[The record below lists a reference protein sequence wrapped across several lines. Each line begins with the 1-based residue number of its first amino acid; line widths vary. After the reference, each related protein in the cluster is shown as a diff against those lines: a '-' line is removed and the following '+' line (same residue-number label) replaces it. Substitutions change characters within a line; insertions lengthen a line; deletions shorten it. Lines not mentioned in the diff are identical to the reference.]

1 MTFGFNFETTYK
13 NLSSHFYTE
22 TLPEK
27 SGSPEVLLFNDR
39 LADSLGLDKK
49 ALSSGK
55 GAEAL
60 VGNDIIADTPLAMAY
75 AGHQFGQFTMLGDG
89 RALLLGEHM
98 HKGERYDVQ
107 LKGSGRTE
115 YSRSGDGRAPL
126 GPMLR
131 EYIISEAMHALGIP
145 TTRSLA
151 VTLTGDVIMREQALK
166 SAVLTRVASSHL
178 RAGTFQYAIM
188 ESEEAVKLLTDYAI
202 ERHYPDFADKENKYE
217 LFLEA
222 VVHAQSY
229 LIAKWQS
236 IGFIHGV
243 MNTDNMA
250 ISGETI
256 DYGPC
261 AFIDYYDPKTVF
273 SSIDV
278 QGRYQFRN
286 QPGIAQWNLAK
297 FAETLIPLLDENQD
311 KAIEIAQEKLDD
323 YKNLYQTYWLT
334 NMVNKLGIA
343 TPEESDVELVL
354 EFLEILEEEA
364 LDHTSTFRALSLGNV
379 ADIEVKDRETFDEWV
394 KKWQSALENKDQ
406 ASEDAYRL
414 MKSVNPAVI
423 PRNHLVEEALF
434 HAVKTDDMS
443 KVEKL
448 VEIFKDPY
456 SDEQD
461 EYYRRPPKE
470 EEMIQNTFCGT

>member
-22 TLPEK
+22 TMPEK
-27 SGSPEVLLFNDR
+27 ASNPEIVLFNDR
-39 LADSLGLDKK
+39 LADSLGLDKE
-49 ALSSGK
+49 ALSSEK
-55 GAEAL
+55 GAGIL
-60 VGNDIIADTPLAMAY
+60 SGNEVSGETPLAMAY

-89 RALLLGEHM
+89 RALLLGEHK

-115 YSRSGDGRAPL
+115 YSRAGDGRAPL

-131 EYIISEAMHALGIP
+131 EYIISEAMHALGVP

-151 VTLTGDVIMREQALK
+151 VTLTGDSIMREQALK

-178 RAGTFQYAIM
+178 RAGTFQYAII
-188 ESEEAVKLLTDYAI
+188 ESEEALKELTDYAI

-222 VVHAQSY
+222 VIHAQSY

-261 AFIDYYDPKTVF
+261 AFIDHYDPAKVF

-297 FAETLIPLLDENQD
+297 FAETLIPLLDEDQD
-311 KAIEIAQEKLDD
+311 KAIEIAQEKLDN
-323 YKNLYQTYWLT
+323 YKDLYQTYWLT

-354 EFLEILEEEA
+354 EFLEILEKEA

-379 ADIEVKDRETFDEWV
+379 AEIEVEDQKTFDTWV
-394 KKWQSALENKDQ
+394 KKWQTALENKDQ
-406 ASEDAYRL
+406 SAEDAYTL

-434 HAVKTDDMS
+434 YAVKTDDMS

-448 VEIFKDPY
+448 VEIFKNPY
-456 SDEQD
+456 SDAHD
-461 EYYRRPPKE
+461 EYYRRPPKA

>member
-13 NLSSHFYTE
+13 DLSPHFYTE
-22 TLPEK
+22 TEPEK
-27 SGSPEVLLFNDR
+27 SSNPEILLFNTG
-39 LADSLGLDKK
+39 LALSLGIDAS
-49 ALSSGK
+49 ALHSEEGAQVLSGNT
-55 GAEAL
+55 GAGEAP
-60 VGNDIIADTPLAMAY
+60 IAMAY
-75 AGHQFGQFTMLGDG
+75 AGHQFGHFTQLGDG
-89 RALLLGEHM
+89 RAVLLGEHV
-98 HKGERYDVQ
+98 HAGERYDIQ
-107 LKGSGRTE
+107 LKGSGRTR

-131 EYIISEAMHALGIP
+131 EYAISEAMHALRVP

-151 VTLTGDVIMREQALK
+151 VTLTGDTIRRETVQK
-166 SAVLTRVASSHL
+166 SAVLTRIASSHL
-178 RAGTFQYAIM
+178 RAGTFQYAII
-188 ESEEAVKLLTDYAI
+188 ESEEAVKELADYAI

-261 AFIDYYDPKTVF
+261 AFMDYYDPKTVY

-297 FAETLIPLLDENQD
+297 FAETLLPLLADDQK
-311 KAIEIAQEKLDD
+311 KAIEIAQEKLDN
-323 YKNLYQTYWLT
+323 YKDLYQAYWLAD
-334 NMVNKLGIA
+334 MVNKIGIPS
-343 TPEESDVELVL
+343 PEESDVPLVL
-354 EFLEILEEEA
+354 DLFEILEEEA
-364 LDHTSTFRALSLGNV
+364 LDYTSTFRALSLGNTG
-379 ADIEVKDRETFDEWV
+379 DIKVKDEEKFADWLQRWET
-394 KKWQSALENKDQ
+394 ALQEKDQ
-406 ASEDAYRL
+406 SIEDARML
-414 MKSVNPAVI
+414 MINTNPAVI

-434 HAVKTDDMS
+434 YAEKTDDLS
-443 KVEKL
+443 KIKKL
-448 VEIFKDPY
+448 IEVLQTPFDD
-456 SDEQD
+456 SHD
-461 EYYRRPPKE
+461 EYYKRPPTD

>member
-22 TLPEK
+22 TMPEK
-27 SGSPEVLLFNDR
+27 SGNPEIILFNDS
-39 LADSLGLDKK
+39 LADSLGLDKA
-49 ALSSGK
+49 ALNSDD
-55 GAEAL
+55 GARVLA
-60 VGNDIIADTPLAMAY
+60 GNEVINDTPIAMAY

-89 RALLLGEHM
+89 RALLLGEHL
-98 HKGERYDVQ
+98 HQGERYDVQ

-131 EYIISEAMHALGIP
+131 EYIISEAMHALGVP

-151 VTLTGDVIMREQALK
+151 VTLTGDVVMREQVLK
-166 SAVLTRVASSHL
+166 SAVLTRVAGSHL
-178 RAGTFQYAIM
+178 RGGTFQYAII
-188 ESEEAVKLLTDYAI
+188 ESEEAVKELADYAI
-202 ERHYPDFADKENKYE
+202 ERHYPDFSGKENKYE

-222 VVHAQSY
+222 VIHAQSY

-261 AFIDYYDPKTVF
+261 AFMDYYDPKKVF

-278 QGRYQFRN
+278 GGRYQFRN

-297 FAETLIPLLDENQD
+297 FAETLIPLLHENQE
-311 KAIEIAQEKLDD
+311 KAIEIAQEKLDN
-323 YKNLYQTYWLT
+323 YKDLYQTYWLT

-343 TPEESDVELVL
+343 TPDESDVELVL
-354 EFLEILEEEA
+354 EFLEILEEEK
-364 LDHTSTFRALSLGNV
+364 LDHTSTFRALSLNQES
-379 ADIEVKDRETFDEWV
+379 DIKVEDEEAFNAWLE
-394 KKWQSALENKDQ
+394 KWQSALQQKEQ
-406 ASEDAYRL
+406 STEDAYRL

-423 PRNHLVEEALF
+423 PRNHLIEEALF
-434 HAVKTDDMS
+434 HAVKTDDMT

-456 SDEQD
+456 SDAHD

>member
-22 TLPEK
+22 TVPEK
-27 SGSPEVLLFNDR
+27 SSDPEILLFNSR
-39 LADSLGLDKK
+39 LADSLGLDKN
-49 ALSSGK
+49 ALNSEN
-55 GAEAL
+55 GAAAL
-60 VGNDIIADTPLAMAY
+60 TGNEIIGDTPLAMAY

-89 RALLLGEHM
+89 RALLLGEHL
-98 HKGERYDVQ
+98 HQGERYDVQ

-131 EYIISEAMHALGIP
+131 EYIISEAMHALGVP

-166 SAVLTRVASSHL
+166 SAVLTRVAGSHL
-178 RAGTFQYAIM
+178 RAGTFQYAVI
-188 ESEEAVKLLTDYAI
+188 ESEEAVKELADYAI
-202 ERHYPDFADKENKYE
+202 ERHYPDFSGKDNKYE

-261 AFIDYYDPKTVF
+261 AFMDYYDPKTVF

-297 FAETLIPLLDENQD
+297 FAETLIPLLDEDQD
-311 KAIEIAQEKLDD
+311 KAIEIAQQKLDN
-323 YKNLYQTYWLT
+323 YKDLYQTYWLT
-334 NMVNKLGIA
+334 NMVNKLGIVK
-343 TPEESDVELVL
+343 PEESDVELVL
-354 EFLEILEEEA
+354 EFLEILEDEG
-364 LDHTSTFRALSLGNV
+364 LDHTSTFRALSLDRISDINV
-379 ADIEVKDRETFDEWV
+379 NDEETFNAWAV
-394 KKWQSALENKDQ
+394 KWQTALEKNDQ
-406 ASEDAYRL
+406 SKEDAYRL

-434 HAVKTDDMS
+434 YAVKTDDYS

-448 VEIFKDPY
+448 NEIFKDPFN
-456 SDEQD
+456 DNHD
-461 EYYRRPPKE
+461 EYYKRPPRD

>member
-13 NLSSHFYTE
+13 NLSSHFFTE

-27 SGSPEVLLFNDR
+27 SSNPEIVLFNER
-39 LADSLGLDKK
+39 LSDSLGLDK
-49 ALSSGK
+49 
-55 GAEAL
+55 EAL
-60 VGNDIIADTPLAMAY
+60 NSEGGAGVFSGNEVIGETPLAMAY

-98 HKGERYDVQ
+98 HHGERYDVQ
-107 LKGSGRTE
+107 LKGSGRTD
-115 YSRSGDGRAPL
+115 YSRAGDGRAPL

-131 EYIISEAMHALGIP
+131 EYIISEAMHALGVP

-151 VTLTGDVIMREQALK
+151 VTLTGDSIMREQPLK

-178 RAGTFQYAIM
+178 RAGTFQYAVI
-188 ESEEAVKLLTDYAI
+188 ESEEALKELTDYAI

-222 VVHAQSY
+222 VIHAQSY

-261 AFIDYYDPKTVF
+261 AFIDHYDPATVF

-297 FAETLIPLLDENQD
+297 FAETLIPLLDEDQD
-311 KAIEIAQEKLDD
+311 QAIEIAQKKLNN
-323 YKNLYQTYWLT
+323 YKDLYQTYWLT

-354 EFLEILEEEA
+354 EFLEILEKEA
-364 LDHTSTFRALSLGNV
+364 LDHTSTFRALSLGHDS
-379 ADIEVKDRETFDEWV
+379 DIEVEDQETFDAWV
-394 KKWQSALENKDQ
+394 KKWHTALENKEQ
-406 ASEDAYRL
+406 SAEDASTL
-414 MKSVNPAVI
+414 MKNINPAVI

-434 HAVKTDDMS
+434 YAVKTDDLT

-456 SDEQD
+456 SDEHD
-461 EYYRRPPKE
+461 EYYKRPPKE

>member
-188 ESEEAVKLLTDYAI
+188 ESEEAVKQLTDYAI

-297 FAETLIPLLDENQD
+297 FAKTLIPLLDENQD

-364 LDHTSTFRALSLGNV
+364 LDHTSTFRALSLGNA
-379 ADIEVKDRETFDEWV
+379 ADIEVKDLETFDEWV

-456 SDEQD
+456 SDEHD

>member
-60 VGNDIIADTPLAMAY
+60 VGNDIIGDTPLAMAY

-364 LDHTSTFRALSLGNV
+364 LDHTSTFRALSLGNA
-379 ADIEVKDRETFDEWV
+379 ADIEVKDLETFDEWV

-456 SDEQD
+456 SDEHD

>member
-22 TLPEK
+22 ENPGATSNPEI
-27 SGSPEVLLFNDR
+27 VLFNDR
-39 LADSLGLDKK
+39 LADSLGLDKA
-49 ALSSGK
+49 ALNSSE
-55 GAEAL
+55 GAGVL
-60 VGNDIIADTPLAMAY
+60 TGNEIIKDTPLAMAY

-98 HKGERYDVQ
+98 HQGERYDVQ

-131 EYIISEAMHALGIP
+131 EYIISEAMHALGVP

-151 VTLTGDVIMREQALK
+151 VTLTGDSVMRETALK

-178 RAGTFQYAIM
+178 RGGTFQYAII
-188 ESEEAVKLLTDYAI
+188 ESEEAVKELADYAI
-202 ERHYPDFADKENKYE
+202 ERHYPDFIDKENKYE

-297 FAETLIPLLDENQD
+297 FAETLIPLLDDDQD
-311 KAIEIAQEKLDD
+311 KAIEIAQEKLDN
-323 YKNLYQTYWLT
+323 YKDLYQTYWLT
-334 NMVNKLGIA
+334 DMVNKLGIVK
-343 TPEESDVELVL
+343 PEESDVELVL

-364 LDHTSTFRALSLGNV
+364 LDHTSTFRALSLGQE
-379 ADIEVKDRETFDEWV
+379 ADIKVKDEETFTAWL
-394 KKWQSALENKDQ
+394 KKWQSALDEKEQSTD
-406 ASEDAYRL
+406 DAYRL

-434 HAVKTDDMS
+434 YAVKTDDMS

-448 VEIFKDPY
+448 VEIFKNPY
-456 SDEQD
+456 SDEHE
-461 EYYRRPPKE
+461 EYYRRPPKD

>member
-1 MTFGFNFETTYK
+1 MTFGFNFETTYRD
-13 NLSSHFYTE
+13 LSPHFYTE
-22 TLPEK
+22 TQPEK
-27 SGSPEVLLFNDR
+27 SSSPKLLLFNEG
-39 LADSLGLDKK
+39 LADSLGLKDS
-49 ALSSGK
+49 ALDSDEGAAVLSGN
-55 GAEAL
+55 E
-60 VGNDIIADTPLAMAY
+60 IIGETPIAMAY
-75 AGHQFGQFTMLGDG
+75 AGHQFGHFTQLGDG
-89 RALLLGEHM
+89 RAVLLGEHV
-98 HKGERYDVQ
+98 HSGERYDVQ
-107 LKGSGRTE
+107 LKGSGRTK

-131 EYIISEAMHALGIP
+131 EYVISEAMHALGVP

-151 VTLTGDVIMREQALK
+151 VTLTGDSVIRETVLD
-166 SAVLTRVASSHL
+166 SAVLTRIAGSHL
-178 RAGTFQYAIM
+178 RAGTFQYAVL
-188 ESEEAVKLLTDYAI
+188 ESEEAVKELADYAI
-202 ERHYPDFADKENKYE
+202 RRHYPDFTGKENKYE

-250 ISGETI
+250 ISGETM

-297 FAETLIPLLDENQD
+297 FAETLIPLLDDNQD
-311 KAIEIAQEKLDD
+311 KAIEIAQEKLDN
-323 YKNLYQTYWLT
+323 YKDLYQTYWMT
-334 NMVNKLGIA
+334 NMAAKIGIV
-343 TPEESDVELVL
+343 TPGESDVALVL
-354 EFLEILEEEA
+354 DFLEILEEEA
-364 LDHTSTFRALSLGNV
+364 LDHTSTFRLMSLGK
-379 ADIEVKDRETFDEWV
+379 ASDLEVKNEEKFSKWLER
-394 KKWQSALENKDQ
+394 WQSALKEKEQ
-406 ASEDAYRL
+406 PAEDAYKL
-414 MKSVNPAVI
+414 MRSVNPAVI

-434 HAVKTDDMS
+434 YAVKTDDFS

-448 VEIFKDPY
+448 TEIFKEPFNDAH
-456 SDEQD
+456 D
-461 EYYRRPPKE
+461 EYYKRPPTD

>member
-60 VGNDIIADTPLAMAY
+60 VGNDIIGDTPLAMAY

-188 ESEEAVKLLTDYAI
+188 ESEEAVKQLTDYAI

-364 LDHTSTFRALSLGNV
+364 LDHTSTFRALSLGNA
-379 ADIEVKDRETFDEWV
+379 ADIEVKDLETFDEWV

-456 SDEQD
+456 SDEHD

>member
-22 TLPEK
+22 AEPEK
-27 SGSPEVLLFNDR
+27 SSNPEILLFNDR
-39 LADSLGLDKK
+39 LSDSLGLDKS
-49 ALSSGK
+49 ALNSDD
-55 GAEAL
+55 GAGVLA
-60 VGNDIIADTPLAMAY
+60 GNKIIKDTPLAMAY

-98 HKGERYDVQ
+98 HHGERYDVQ
-107 LKGSGRTE
+107 LKGSGRTQ

-131 EYIISEAMHALGIP
+131 EYIISEAMHALGVP

-151 VTLTGDVIMREQALK
+151 VTLTGDSVMREQALK

-178 RAGTFQYAIM
+178 RAGTFQYAII
-188 ESEEAVKLLTDYAI
+188 ESEEAVKELADYAI
-202 ERHYPDFADKENKYE
+202 ERHYPDFSDKENKYE

-297 FAETLIPLLDENQD
+297 FAETLIPLLHEDQD
-311 KAIEIAQEKLDD
+311 KAIEIAQEKLDH
-323 YKNLYQTYWLT
+323 YKDLYQTYWLT
-334 NMVNKLGIA
+334 NMVNKLGIVQ
-343 TPEESDVELVL
+343 PEESDVELVL
-354 EFLEILEEEA
+354 AFLEILEKES
-364 LDHTSTFRALSLGNV
+364 LDHTSTFRALSLDQ
-379 ADIEVKDRETFDEWV
+379 ASDIKVKDTETFNAWLE
-394 KKWQSALENKDQ
+394 KWQTALENKDQ
-406 ASEDAYRL
+406 SADDAFRL
-414 MKSVNPAVI
+414 MISVNPAVI

-434 HAVKTDDMS
+434 YAVKTDDMT

-448 VEIFKDPY
+448 VEIFKNPY
-456 SDEQD
+456 SDEHD
-461 EYYRRPPKE
+461 EYYKRPPKD